1 MLSFS
6 IPIAPVAQA
15 RPRAVNMANRRKYY
29 RPGKPKI
36 ILHDPTNVK
45 RYKQLLGYYIRQH
58 YTAKPITGPLRVTL
72 RFYRQVQKSV
82 SRVEHDR
89 RVHDKKLP
97 IVKPDVSNYV
107 KSTEDALNGILWED
121 DAQIVIEQSEKH
133 YSDNQR
139 IEIEVEQIESE
150 GL

>member
-6 IPIAPVAQA
+6 IPITPVAQA
-15 RPRAVNMANRRKYY
+15 RPRAVNMVNRRKYY

-58 YTAKPITGPLRVTL
+58 YEGKPLTGPLRVTL

-82 SRVEHDR
+82 SKTEHDLR
-89 RVHDKKLP
+89 IRDKKRP

-107 KSTEDALNGILWED
+107 KSTEDALNGILWKD
-121 DAQIVIEQSEKH
+121 DAQIVIEGSEKH
-133 YSDNQR
+133 YSDNPR